1 MVHLLNPT
9 IRLILISIN
18 NSPRVMPLTSKMRI
32 AYSMALAMFFL
43 YMTSGLGYAQS
54 STNNSSSNTKV
65 VASTSPEKKPDG
77 TWEGLKPAQQKILAP
92 LESDWNYML
101 PDSRRKWIQV
111 ANIYP
116 KMSLQDQ
123 ERLQSRMSSWSNLS
137 QKERRIARENYLSSL
152 KFPAEKKAEAWTAYQ
167 KLTDEQKKKLA
178 ESEAK
183 KKPTAA
189 NAPTLQQHPI
199 SSKATLPPAASTS
212 STPSTAPAAA
222 ESAGGNSSNTE
233 SAPSNN

>member
-1 MVHLLNPT
+1 
-9 IRLILISIN
+9 
-18 NSPRVMPLTSKMRI
+18 MRI
-32 AYSMALAMFFL
+32 AYSMALAMFFFCK
-43 YMTSGLGYAQS
+43 TSGLGYAQS